1 MTRSNAREIACHLV
15 YEMNFNGITADEAM
29 EEIGDRPI
37 RLEMS
42 RKATLETVRDMAL
55 SDFAITRRH
64 PTFTFYYDVDGMTL
78 EQAREL
84 RVWMIDQWTA
94 QGLGR

>member
-1 MTRSNAREIACHLV
+1 
-15 YEMNFNGITADEAM
+15 
-29 EEIGDRPI
+29 
-37 RLEMS
+37 
-42 RKATLETVRDMAL
+42 MAL